1 TKKRGGETKRG
12 AGAAI
17 PLTHETRTNM
27 NTQKIAYAAWTD
39 FSEACDGSA
48 RALLASVGPEKALAM
63 VERDATMNDSEREK
77 FNSLGSAN
85 ERNLEDALYV
95 WKGKYRGRE
104 HAQANLALIE
114 RLGGGFLTPEDDEWP
129 VAGNDPHS
137 NPIGLWWRGNMAAGI
152 PKTHRA
158 LAIVGSRDATDYG
171 RHITAEIAFH
181 AANNGVTVVSGGA
194 YGIDARAHE
203 AALGAES
210 NGCPTMA
217 IMAGG
222 LDRYY
227 PAGNADLLTQ
237 IAARGIVLSEN
248 APGKTPTRG
257 RFLARNRL
265 IAGLA
270 GATVVTEARW
280 RSGAMTT
287 ANHAKAMGRN
297 VGAVPGSVF
306 SANSAGTHRLIRDGI
321 ASLITIGTEAL
332 NLLDTNI

>member
-1 TKKRGGETKRG
+1 
-12 AGAAI
+12 
-17 PLTHETRTNM
+17 M
-27 NTQKIAYAAWTD
+27 
-39 FSEACDGSA
+39 
-48 RALLASVGPEKALAM
+48 
-63 VERDATMNDSEREK
+63 
-77 FNSLGSAN
+77 
-85 ERNLEDALYV
+85 
-95 WKGKYRGRE
+95 
-104 HAQANLALIE
+104 
-114 RLGGGFLTPEDDEWP
+114 
-129 VAGNDPHS
+129 AGNDPRS
-137 NPIGLWWRGNMAAGI
+137 NPIGLWWRGNMAAWI
-152 PKTHRA
+152 PETRRA

-171 RHITAEIAFH
+171 RQITAEIAFH

-227 PAGNADLLTQ
+227 PAGNAALLTQ

-248 APGKTPTRG
+248 APGKSPTRW

-265 IAGLA
+265 IAGLT

-287 ANHAKAMGRN
+287 ANHAKAMG
-297 VGAVPGSVF
+297 
-306 SANSAGTHRLIRDGI
+306 
-321 ASLITIGTEAL
+321 
-332 NLLDTNI
+332 